1 MHKQINGGGAQ
12 TRRQFLVKSSVLA
25 GASVAAAL
33 DISRSAYA
41 AGSDQIK
48 IGLIGCGG
56 RGSGSIANA
65 LSVNS
70 GARLYAM
77 ADAFADR
84 LEGAKTQL
92 QQKCNSQME
101 VNSRCFSG
109 FDAAQKLIESGVQV
123 ALLATPPHFRPMHI
137 EACVDAGV
145 HLFAE
150 KPMAVDAPG
159 VRRVLAAG
167 EKARLKKL
175 SFVSGFQTRYSPS
188 AREEV
193 KRVHDGEIGD
203 IVGIEG

>member
-1 MHKQINGGGAQ
+1 MHKQNDSGSAQ

-25 GASVAAAL
+25 GASMAGAL
-33 DISRSAYA
+33 EVSRSAYA

-84 LEGAKTQL
+84 LEGAKAQL
-92 QQKCNSQME
+92 QQKFSSQMD
-101 VNSRCFSG
+101 VNNRCFSG
-109 FDAAQKLIESGVQV
+109 FDAAQKLIESGVQM
-123 ALLATPPHFRPMHI
+123 ALLTTPPHFRPMHI
-137 EACVDAGV
+137 EACVEAGV

-150 KPMAVDAPG
+150 KPPEKKHD
-159 VRRVLAAG
+159 RRSSVLSAG
-167 EKARLKKL
+167 FKHAIRPARGRK
-175 SFVSGFQTRYSPS
+175 
-188 AREEV
+188 
-193 KRVHDGEIGD
+193 
-203 IVGIEG
+203 

>member
-1 MHKQINGGGAQ
+1 MLNQNRNGGNQ

-84 LEGAKTQL
+84 LESTRTQL
-92 QQKCNSQME
+92 QEKFASQM
-101 VNSRCFSG
+101 
-109 FDAAQKLIESGVQV
+109 
-123 ALLATPPHFRPMHI
+123 
-137 EACVDAGV
+137 
-145 HLFAE
+145 
-150 KPMAVDAPG
+150 
-159 VRRVLAAG
+159 
-167 EKARLKKL
+167 
-175 SFVSGFQTRYSPS
+175 
-188 AREEV
+188 
-193 KRVHDGEIGD
+193 
-203 IVGIEG
+203 